1 MYAAAAATAAVA
13 ACAADV
19 PPAPPAA
26 AACCGRAQSFAGTSE
41 RLGCDS
47 SVGSCEASRTGAH
60 GRGAAIRPRSG
71 CTIVHGAVR
80 TPQRLRSAMARPK
93 EHMRRVRFGTTTILP
108 IDRDPSKLP
117 LNPRSSCEELRY
129 DGTRCCTCAGPTAAL
144 PRADSHHGTGRATC
158 SAGPGNLHELPQRS
172 GGRTH
177 LNPSTRT
184 NNDIEDDASLMN
196 TNTQGTTTTRV
207 RQDVTTERI
216 HIHTDGYL
224 LASGGQECRNGRSSI
239 LRRAL
244 AADNLELRV
253 ATCHLSHE

>member
-1 MYAAAAATAAVA
+1 MHHRARS
-13 ACAADV
+13 CAHPSA
-19 PPAPPAA
+19 PA
-26 AACCGRAQSFAGTSE
+26 
-41 RLGCDS
+41 LGH
-47 SVGSCEASRTGAH
+47 GSPEGAH
-60 GRGAAIRPRSG
+60 AAFASG
-71 CTIVHGAVR
+71 PPHND
-80 TPQRLRSAMARPK
+80 PS
-93 EHMRRVRFGTTTILP
+93 
-108 IDRDPSKLP
+108 PSKLP
-117 LNPRSSCEELRY
+117 LNPNEQKDF

-144 PRADSHHGTGRATC
+144 PRAESHHGTGRATC

-184 NNDIEDDASLMN
+184 NNDIEDDASMMN
-196 TNTQGTTTTRV
+196 TNMQGTTTTRV

-244 AADNLELRV
+244 AADNLELCV